1 MKLLTTAIVGLAFT
15 ASMARAAALAPSPE
29 AAQPLATDSKAP
41 SAEVITLDSKAMPL
55 SEMIAG
61 KPTILI
67 FFRGGWCPFCSRQL
81 ASLGEHELELRSLGF
96 QILAVTAESAEKLS
110 ATADKAHIRYRLLSD
125 REAKAS
131 IAYGVAYRIPA
142 ETGKAYRENGIE
154 LSPAPDGDGFW
165 LPVPTAFIINRQ
177 GVIRFVYSN
186 PDPSIRISSADLL
199 AAAKKVASE

>member
-1 MKLLTTAIVGLAFT
+1 MKFPQIVWLAL
-15 ASMARAAALAPSPE
+15 ALSVGVARAELASSAE
-29 AAQPLATDSKAP
+29 AAHPLAVDTKAP
-41 SAEVITLDSKAMPL
+41 AADVVALDGKTTSLGDA
-55 SEMIAG
+55 IGG

-96 QILAVTAESAEKLS
+96 QILAITAESAEKLA
-110 ATADKAHIRYRLLSD
+110 ATADKTHVRYRLLSD
-125 REAKAS
+125 RGAKAS
-131 IAYGVAYRIPA
+131 TAYGVGYRIPA

-165 LPVPTAFIINRQ
+165 LPVPTAFIVNRQ

-186 PDPSIRISSADLL
+186 PDPSVRISSADLL
-199 AAAKKVASE
+199 AAAKKVAAE